1 MTSQITWRQTITIY
15 CWKVQ
20 ADHRICSAK
29 NLLTT
34 KQDHKSEEDH
44 SEDNFLAPTFE
55 NKAESPPTTL
65 SLDESDGLI
74 GTSKECQ
81 KYFEDLE
88 KVVKASL
95 EADKEQVKEEGKQIL
110 IRCLIQIKQFQ
121 KFMTG
126 SVLYPLHRNISVWLL
141 FHV

>member
-65 SLDESDGLI
+65 SLLMKV
-74 GTSKECQ
+74 TAL
-81 KYFEDLE
+81 LE
-88 KVVKASL
+88 HQRSVK
-95 EADKEQVKEEGKQIL
+95 
-110 IRCLIQIKQFQ
+110 
-121 KFMTG
+121 
-126 SVLYPLHRNISVWLL
+126 NISKT
-141 FHV
+141 